1 MAYDFD
7 SVIDRRG
14 THCEKWDGMEKRYG
28 VSPEDGLAMWLADME
43 FHPPLEVNEAIRRAA
58 DHGIHGYPGNLTP
71 YHEAI
76 VNWMDRRHGWAIQS
90 EWISTT
96 HGIVNAVNLL
106 IQTFC
111 KPGDKV
117 VVQPPVYYP
126 FFGAITS
133 NGCEVI
139 SNQLLQ
145 ENGRYQM
152 DLEGLERQ
160 IDNRTRMLI
169 LCSPHNPGGRV
180 WQREELERLAE
191 ICLSN
196 DILIVSDEIHHDLV
210 YPGHKHM
217 ALASLAPEIARRTV
231 TCTSASKTFNLA
243 GTMTGNVIISDDSLR
258 RRFRTQASQCGIHGP
273 SSFGPLTARAA
284 YDHGETWLEEL
295 LVYLKGNHDRVLEVV
310 EKEMPGV
317 VCMPLEATYLAWLD
331 FSGTGLSM
339 EEIVRRVQE
348 EARLALNH
356 GPTFGPGGEN
366 HMRLN
371 FACPRSML
379 DEALERLVSAFEG

>member
-145 ENGRYQM
+145 ENGRFQM

-258 RRFRTQASQCGIHGP
+258 RRFRTQASRCGIHGP
-273 SSFGPLTARAA
+273 NSFGPLTARAA

>member
-28 VSPEDGLAMWLADME
+28 VSPENGLAMWLADME
-43 FHPPLEVNEAIRRAA
+43 FHPLLEVNEAIRRAA
-58 DHGIHGYPGNLTP
+58 DHGIHGYPGNLTL

-111 KPGDKV
+111 EPGDKV

-133 NGCEVI
+133 NGCEVT
-139 SNQLLQ
+139 SNQLVQ

-191 ICLSN
+191 ICLSG

-217 ALASLAPEIARRTV
+217 VLASLAPEIARRTV

-258 RRFRTQASQCGIHGP
+258 RRFRAQATRCGIHNP
-273 SSFGPLTARAA
+273 NSFGPLTARAA

-295 LVYLKGNHDRVLEVV
+295 LVYLRGNHDRVLEVV

-317 VCMPLEATYLAWLD
+317 GCMPLEATYLAWLD
-331 FSGTGLSM
+331 FSGTGLPM

-379 DEALERLVSAFEG
+379 DEALERMVSAFKD